1 MQGKTRVR
9 LIARGS
15 EVFDRL
21 NARGEQMQE
30 HVVEHSGLDGHRH
43 VNRLATRRSD
53 SKKGD
58 RGVYKNCR
66 EITNK

>member
-1 MQGKTRVR
+1 MQGNARVR

-21 NARGEQMQE
+21 NARGEQRQE

-43 VNRLATRRSD
+43 TNRLARSE
-53 SKKGD
+53 SEKGD
-58 RGVYKNCR
+58 RVVYKNCR
-66 EITNK
+66 EIPNK